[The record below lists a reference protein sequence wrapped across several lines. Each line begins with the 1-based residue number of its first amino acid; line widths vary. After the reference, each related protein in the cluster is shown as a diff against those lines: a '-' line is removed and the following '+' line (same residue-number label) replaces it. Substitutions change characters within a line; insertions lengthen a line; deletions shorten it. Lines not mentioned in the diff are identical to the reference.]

1 MSSGRGRV
9 AVAMSGGVD
18 SAVAAY
24 LLAQQGYDV
33 LGVTLKLFCYG
44 EADAQATDKSCCSL
58 DAIDDARR
66 SARAIGARHVVLD
79 FADEF
84 RTAVLDP
91 FVGDYLDGRTPS
103 PCVACNSEVKFN
115 RFLVRALRQGADF
128 IATGHYAKVVDGDGG
143 RRELHAGDDAAKD
156 QSYFLW
162 GIEREAL
169 ARVLLPVGGLT
180 KPEVRQIA
188 RRAGLS
194 VAEKRESMDIC
205 FVPRGDY
212 GEFLEKQGDGDERM
226 AAALAPG
233 PIVDR
238 QGVRVGTHDGYARFT
253 VGQRKGLG
261 LSAGRPLYV
270 TAVEPGTRS
279 IVVGGGDDLLADGCD
294 ATGANFLAELPAN
307 GRARVTARIRHRHA
321 PVPGTLT
328 HSGDGRVRV
337 LFDEPQRAVTPGQS
351 VVFYDG
357 SRVLG
362 GAVISG
368 AIPRGA

>member
-1 MSSGRGRV
+1 VGSGRGRV

-24 LLAQQGYDV
+24 LLAEQGYDV

-44 EADAQATDKSCCSL
+44 EADAQATEKSCCSL

-79 FADEF
+79 FAEEF
-84 RTAVLDP
+84 RAAVLDP
-91 FVGDYLDGRTPS
+91 FVGDYLGGRTPS

-169 ARVLLPVGGLT
+169 ARVLLPVGALT
-180 KPEVRQIA
+180 KPEVREIA
-188 RRAGLS
+188 RRAGLP

-212 GEFLEKQGDGDERM
+212 GEFLEKEGDGHERM

-238 QGVRVGTHDGYARFT
+238 AGARIGTHDGYARFT

-261 LSAGRPLYV
+261 LAAGRPLYV
-270 TAVEPGTRS
+270 TAVDAASRS
-279 IVVGGGDDLLADGCD
+279 VVVGDGDELLAGGCE
-294 ATGANFLAELPAN
+294 ATGANFLAEMPAH
-307 GRARVTARIRHRHA
+307 RELRVSARIRHRHA
-321 PVPGTLT
+321 PVSAALS
-328 HSGDGRVRV
+328 HASDGRVRV

-368 AIPRGA
+368 AIPRRA